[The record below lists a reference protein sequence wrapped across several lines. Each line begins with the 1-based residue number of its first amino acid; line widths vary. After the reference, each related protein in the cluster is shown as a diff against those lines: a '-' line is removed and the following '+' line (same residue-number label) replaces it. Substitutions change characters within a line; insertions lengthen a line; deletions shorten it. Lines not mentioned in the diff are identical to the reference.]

1 MSDNNGKL
9 GVTVHFAA
17 KTIYDKALTNEFK
30 NLIVGKFEDAI
41 NKSSKLEVDDHPR
54 NGFILNVTLELPR
67 DDKSKPPVLK
77 GAISVAIMGVGIT
90 PTTANIKP
98 ASPNFADVGSNP
110 RSTLSQAKLLVTTI
124 LERGVLSK
132 AIAAMEARVPVPS

>member
-1 MSDNNGKL
+1 
-9 GVTVHFAA
+9 
-17 KTIYDKALTNEFK
+17 
-30 NLIVGKFEDAI
+30 
-41 NKSSKLEVDDHPR
+41 
-54 NGFILNVTLELPR
+54 VTLELPR